1 MSLGPCYPMSLVME
15 TSWPLSAP
23 LADLEMPPLIIFC
36 FFLGPFVSFFFCC
49 CCCCALLL
57 FSVVF
62 DFTDETEDAAKHERT
77 RVLSNYPSWA
87 ALFNESRPE
96 TASNNGQGRYHQVS
110 SHRRLTRFHFFD
122 FFHFFFIFSFFIE
135 TLVLPDSEAAHRVV
149 ETSAHSKDPRDEH
162 THTQTH
168 TRSHKKTKD
177 ERTHRKPSARA
188 LTARSKRS
196 GDRWFGRVRADLIWF
211 DLIFLGRR
219 KRHVRSPR
227 LRDGDWP
234 RSSFRGRRNMAAAAA
249 AASAPTATAK
259 CDASVAKNPGP

>member
-1 MSLGPCYPMSLVME
+1 MSLVME